1 MSKYFLLGLI
11 MLGLSTASIAA
22 EPNARG
28 FYIGGAV
35 GAAEFDDD
43 GFVND
48 LNNELAA
55 SVSIDDSDTSYMLY
69 GGYKILKY
77 LAVEGRLSNLGS
89 YKLTEQFAPDSID
102 FDVTAF
108 SAHVVGIIPFGASGW
123 ELFGQL
129 GLARLNLDVEGDDTD
144 ETAGSAGLG
153 VRWYPIT
160 NLGLSLQVDAYV
172 WEDDSLSVFGGP
184 AYDLAVGTTQFAVHW
199 LF

>member
-43 GFVND
+43 GLVNY
-48 LNNELAA
+48 LNNELGS
-55 SVSIDDSDTSYMLY
+55 SVSLDDSDTSYMLY

-89 YKLTEQFAPDSID
+89 YKLTEAGFPDSID
-102 FDVTAF
+102 LDVTAF

-129 GLARLNLDVEGDDTD
+129 GLGRLNFDAGSDDTD

-160 NLGLSLQVDAYV
+160 NLGLSLQVDAYA
-172 WEDDSLSVFGGP
+172 WEDDDLEDIGGP
-184 AYDLAVGTTQFAVHW
+184 AFDLAVGTTQFAVHW